1 MKRKLRKSLD
11 AVLDGLLGKRESDL
25 LLQDLHRDPQ
35 ARAVLALE
43 QRIHQALATLPAQQ
57 LARDL
62 KLGVLRAIEAS
73 AGPAGVDFPRP
84 APRPAGREPLFRPLW
99 ATPVMWAGIA
109 LAAGSVIVTVATIP
123 LRRSAPRT
131 EAPAGVQTTQ
141 APRPV
146 PALVPCRILRVEG
159 EVQGKT
165 TQGTTALRAGDTL
178 ARGDVLWTGEGG
190 EATVEIGSTAR
201 LLIHETSEIQIRGLS
216 AEAPTLELLTGRVT
230 VQRTT
235 QSPSALRLQAEELA
249 LEAGGNAEEW
259 MALRPAPDRVVFGVR
274 QGAIQLT
281 VSGQTLTLQEGF
293 QLKFWKDH
301 PAPQTTPLPE
311 DPELALTPAAKE
323 LRAGAKPLRIEGK
336 TDSHARLWLQKKLVA
351 VDGLGRFELS
361 VDARPGDTLTIEAE
375 NLLGHRTRRTLGPL
389 LPPRKP
395 SAKTPQKDDIKKY
408 KIEW

>member
-11 AVLDGLLGKRESDL
+11 AVLDGVLGKRESDL
-25 LLQDLHRDPQ
+25 LLADLHRDPE

-216 AEAPTLELLTGRVT
+216 AEAEKQEARDFWAVH
-230 VQRTT
+230 
-235 QSPSALRLQAEELA
+235 ALAF
-249 LEAGGNAEEW
+249 
-259 MALRPAPDRVVFGVR
+259 D
-274 QGAIQLT
+274 
-281 VSGQTLTLQEGF
+281 
-293 QLKFWKDH
+293 
-301 PAPQTTPLPE
+301 
-311 DPELALTPAAKE
+311 
-323 LRAGAKPLRIEGK
+323 
-336 TDSHARLWLQKKLVA
+336 
-351 VDGLGRFELS
+351 
-361 VDARPGDTLTIEAE
+361 
-375 NLLGHRTRRTLGPL
+375 
-389 LPPRKP
+389 
-395 SAKTPQKDDIKKY
+395 
-408 KIEW
+408 